1 MIVGS
6 ASKVQS
12 VDLACVKLCDQTII
26 PADTVRNLGV
36 VLDSNLL
43 MDKHISYLRKTC
55 YNELRKISHLRPYLS
70 EENTNKLVCCF
81 VTSRLDYCNSLL
93 AGLPNSKL
101 SRLQQIQN
109 NAARLVKRI
118 SKNEHITPILKEL
131 HWLPIPSRINYKIL
145 TTVFQC
151 INDTSYKLM

>member
-118 SKNEHITPILKEL
+118 
-131 HWLPIPSRINYKIL
+131 
-145 TTVFQC
+145 
-151 INDTSYKLM
+151 